1 MIYLKASVRGSAGK
15 AIAGMFFPRT
25 MLEMPTLKDDNTS
38 SLRTFVNNA
47 HNIVRTLKSY
57 GANLKAAAEHAD
69 GH

>member
-1 MIYLKASVRGSAGK
+1 MKKLSKFLINKL
-15 AIAGMFFPRT
+15 
-25 MLEMPTLKDDNTS
+25 LEMSTLKDDNTS
-38 SLRTFVNNA
+38 SLRTFVNNV